1 MAGTQTL
8 TPVQDVADG
17 AGLNLTALLATPT
30 GTTLLFGN
38 TGRERLYVS
47 AGPAVTT
54 TVASGSNS
62 GEISAIASWSA
73 PSAGVLDV
81 ASSASLPTSGTVI
94 VATSTTPATIT
105 YTGTGSG
112 TLTGCAYVSGS
123 ATGTV
128 ATGGSVT
135 LVAAETVTVDVGALV
150 DGQPVAAFA
159 PVTMIS
165 GDLYQFGPYHSVLDN
180 NGTNQVQVV
189 LSTVTSI
196 SVALLQGVGVF

>member
-8 TPVQDVADG
+8 TPTQDVADG

-62 GEISAIASWSA
+62 GEASAIASWST
-73 PSAGVLDV
+73 PSAGTLAV
-81 ASSASLPTSGTVI
+81 ASASAFPSSGTLT
-94 VATSTTPATIT
+94 VATSTTTATIT
-105 YTGTGSG
+105 YTGTTS
-112 TLTGCAYVSGS
+112 TTFTGCAYVSGS

-128 ATGGSVT
+128 ATGGAVA
-135 LVAAETVTVDVGALV
+135 LVAEAVTVDMGALV
-150 DGQPVAAFA
+150 DGLPVYNF
-159 PVTMIS
+159 PSVTMIS
-165 GDLYQFGPYHSVLDN
+165 GDLYQFGEFHSVLDN

-189 LSTVTSI
+189 LSTASNI
-196 SVALLQGVGVF
+196 SVALLQSVGVF